1 MAKALMAALLA
12 GATLSAPH
20 IVGAQ
25 ERAPASVEQF
35 YKGRTVNLFVA
46 NQGGGR
52 YDLNARLVAR
62 HLGRFIPGDPNVVVQ
77 NLAGG
82 GGLVMAN
89 RMYNTA
95 DRDGATLA
103 VLQPGAAQTA
113 IQGVP
118 TAKFDPTKFNWL
130 GSVSSFGDDAD
141 LLIVSPRHKAQSAAD
156 LRAGVS
162 ATLGSGTP
170 GSTNLTFA
178 LIGRDVLGLDLRI
191 VRGYNSAPFV
201 PMEAGE
207 IDGQVVL
214 MSSIKSTHPDLWRSQ
229 AFKALVQFG
238 RSTRHPELPDTPTAR
253 ELVTDPENM
262 PLLEFAELAFF
273 MSLPVIAPPGVP
285 PDRLAALQ
293 QAFVAM
299 TGDADFRREAEA
311 MHVDLSPIS
320 GAQVLAL
327 IRKAAATP
335 GKIIARYNEIVPPG
349 E

>member
-1 MAKALMAALLA
+1 MRRTLMAALVAACAAAIPAA
-12 GATLSAPH
+12 GR
-20 IVGAQ
+20 AQ
-25 ERAPASVEQF
+25 DANAAVERF
-35 YKGRTVNLFVA
+35 YKGKTVNLYVA
-46 NQGGGR
+46 NSGGGR
-52 YDLNARLVAR
+52 YDLNAHLVAR
-62 HLGRFIPGDPNVVVQ
+62 HLGRFIPGEPNVVVQ
-77 NLAGG
+77 NLTGG

-141 LLIVSPRHKAQSAAD
+141 LLIVSPNHPARSALD
-156 LRAGVS
+156 LRKGMS

-178 LIGRDVLGLDLRI
+178 LLGRDALGLDLKI
-191 VRGYNSAPFV
+191 VRGYNTAPFV

-214 MSSIKSTHPDLWRSQ
+214 MSSIKSTHPDFWKTKSFTPL
-229 AFKALVQFG
+229 AQFG
-238 RSTRHPELPDTPTAR
+238 RVTRHPELPDVPTAR
-253 ELVTDPENM
+253 ELVVDPANM

-273 MSLPVIAPPGVP
+273 MSMPVIAPPGVP
-285 PDRLAALQ
+285 PERLAALRK
-293 QAFVAM
+293 AFDAM
-299 TGDADFRREAEA
+299 TRDPEFRDEATR
-311 MHVDLSPIS
+311 MGVDLSPID
-320 GAQVLAL
+320 GDAVLSL

-335 GKIIARYNEIVPPG
+335 KAVIARYNEIVPPG